1 VAKVLVIDDDPSLL
15 RALRLGLHASGHE
28 VITAINGEQGISQTA
43 LVSPDVIILDLG
55 LPDIDGIQVC
65 KRIRQWSEVPIIVLS
80 ATASEDRK
88 VCALEMGA
96 DDYVTK
102 PFGMAE
108 LAARIRTA
116 IRHRNIEHKQQDRVQ
131 VSVGSLQLDLVH
143 REARVRDKRIELT
156 TKEFDLLSYL
166 VEHFGKTCTRQMI
179 LIAVWG
185 PTYADEAQ
193 YLHVYVNRLRQKLGD
208 TSGIVIR
215 TAPGVGYSLGEE
227 CD

>member
-15 RALRLGLHASGHE
+15 QALRLSLRASGHE

-55 LPDIDGIQVC
+55 LPDLDGFQVC
-65 KRIRQWSEVPIIVLS
+65 KRIRQWSMVPIIVLS
-80 ATASEDRK
+80 ATGSEDRK
-88 VCALEMGA
+88 VSALDMGA

-116 IRHRNIEHKQQDRVQ
+116 IRHRNIDHKHQDRVQ
-131 VSVGSLQLDLVH
+131 ISVGSLELDLVH
-143 REARVRDKRIELT
+143 REARIRDRHIELT

-166 VEHFGKTCTRQMI
+166 VEHVGKTCTRQMI

-185 PTYADEAQ
+185 PGYADEAQ
-193 YLHVYVNRLRQKLGD
+193 YLHVYVNRLRQKLGE
-208 TSGIVIR
+208 TSGIVIK
-215 TAPGVGYSLGEE
+215 TAPGVGYSLAK
-227 CD
+227 